1 MLDLR
6 PQCMFLFNERGGLS
20 KDNGILKCCM
30 RSHSIGRL
38 WGCQHQLEHFKQS
51 ESIQKPQA
59 PTWGFLLHLEQ
70 GRVGADE
77 EHFERA

>member
-1 MLDLR
+1 M
-6 PQCMFLFNERGGLS
+6 
-20 KDNGILKCCM
+20 
-30 RSHSIGRL
+30 
-38 WGCQHQLEHFKQS
+38 GCQHQLEHFKQS